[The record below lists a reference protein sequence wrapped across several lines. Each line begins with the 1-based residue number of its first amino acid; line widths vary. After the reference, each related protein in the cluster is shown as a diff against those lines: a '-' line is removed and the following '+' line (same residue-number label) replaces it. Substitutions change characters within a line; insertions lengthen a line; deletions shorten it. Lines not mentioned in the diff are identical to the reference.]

1 MKRTKINKKRLGL
14 AHFLKK
20 QAQLNFAKEFFSKG
34 SDPYHTHFSFGL
46 LSEDSLSLFHL
57 LAS

>member
-46 LSEDSLSLFHL
+46 LSEDSLSLFH
-57 LAS
+57 